1 MDKLYLSGVVEAA
14 SLYSVKPSEKS
25 LSDFL
30 ISYSFSSR
38 FRLAQAVRLV
48 ADYSKINSLLDALNN
63 ECIILDDRLKKIFK
77 FSVIYL
83 HELKYIILSMLVL
96 EEEPVVEAFV
106 IYTKTSRMTAEVVD
120 TKGYP
125 LSSSKVKEVLA
136 SNKVIHLKSF
146 DHETSFISQKC
157 RDDAIPE
164 YQFIEPS
171 LQLMMPHAL
180 RDALKPYLPKHSLYQ
195 NFSDI
200 CAGVARYILF
210 NRQRVENLQ
219 NPGLIDLQ
227 NTDLGDALWCNLVH
241 RDQIQEVLLS
251 CLLNSNKFLIKRYTR
266 KVKMYFLEF
275 SPEKNWQKYLIQR
288 VDLSSLSI
296 QKHLEDSA
304 QQESNNLT
312 QSHLMD
318 VSASGVICRND
329 GRDEQ
334 LSAESALQNT
344 VNNVKDMDYCAMD
357 DVICAGAASAQPAN
371 LPANN

>member
-1 MDKLYLSGVVEAA
+1 
-14 SLYSVKPSEKS
+14 
-25 LSDFL
+25 
-30 ISYSFSSR
+30 
-38 FRLAQAVRLV
+38 
-48 ADYSKINSLLDALNN
+48 
-63 ECIILDDRLKKIFK
+63 
-77 FSVIYL
+77 
-83 HELKYIILSMLVL
+83 
-96 EEEPVVEAFV
+96 
-106 IYTKTSRMTAEVVD
+106 
-120 TKGYP
+120 
-125 LSSSKVKEVLA
+125 
-136 SNKVIHLKSF
+136 
-146 DHETSFISQKC
+146 
-157 RDDAIPE
+157 
-164 YQFIEPS
+164 
-171 LQLMMPHAL
+171 MMPHAL

-195 NFSDI
+195 SFSDI

-241 RDQIQEVLLS
+241 KDQIQEVLLS
-251 CLLNSNKFLIKRYTR
+251 CLLNSNEFLIKRYTR

-304 QQESNNLT
+304 QQESNNLI

-344 VNNVKDMDYCAMD
+344 VNNVKNMDY
-357 DVICAGAASAQPAN
+357 
-371 LPANN
+371 